1 MFDIFRPPVRV
12 SSGWIIAALVVAV
25 CATSCGAGNETRSA
39 RSAHF
44 CAIMSDSVGLYA
56 GNPVTQMGYRIGT
69 IDSITPG
76 DSSVEV
82 RFTIKESR
90 PLPSDVKAVTRSTS
104 ILADRSLELV
114 GNYSS
119 GLQLKAGQCI
129 PRGHTATPMSISQV
143 IGSATNFVNGL
154 NPDGSTN
161 IKDALRGIDEAV
173 KGNGAGLNRLLT
185 NSSSLLDD
193 PDQGIAN
200 LDSIVRNTAQ
210 LTATLKA
217 SRPPLKQILQ
227 DMSETGPSLVN
238 AIRGTDGLLS
248 ILSMLVRAVA
258 ELETTLGDDIQLG
271 LDTVGDTLR
280 HFSPHYKGLANILNP
295 FPRFINTISYYVN
308 NHQFD
313 FLAWSPPMFR
323 IRTPNGLALC
333 GEMNAS
339 MPGSCAD
346 VNGQPHAVDVALLQ
360 YVLTEAQ
367 RR

>member
-1 MFDIFRPPVRV
+1 MSGILRSPVRV
-12 SSGWIIAALVVAV
+12 VSGWIISVLVVV
-25 CATSCGAGNETRSA
+25 CATSCGAGDETRSA
-39 RSAHF
+39 QF

-69 IDSITPG
+69 VDSITPG
-76 DSSVEV
+76 DTSVEI
-82 RFTIKESR
+82 RFTIKENR
-90 PLPSDVKAVTRSTS
+90 PIPRDVKAVTRSTS

-119 GLQLKAGQCI
+119 GPRLEAGQCI

-143 IGSATNFVNGL
+143 IGSATNFVNGI

-161 IKDALRGIDEAV
+161 LKDALRGIDEAV

-185 NSSSLLDD
+185 MSSSLLD
-193 PDQGIAN
+193 DQGIAN
-200 LDSIVRNTAQ
+200 LDSIVRNVAQ
-210 LTATLKA
+210 LTAMLKA
-217 SRPPLKQILQ
+217 SRPPLKQILL

-248 ILSMLVRAVA
+248 VLSMLVRAVG

-271 LDTVGDTLR
+271 LDTVGDALR

-313 FLAWSPPMFR
+313 FIAWSPPMFR

-333 GEMNAS
+333 GAMNAS

>member
-1 MFDIFRPPVRV
+1 MSGILRSTVRV
-12 SSGWIIAALVVAV
+12 STGWIIAALVVVV
-25 CATSCGAGNETRSA
+25 CATSCGARAKTPSA
-39 RSAHF
+39 QF
-44 CAIMSDSVGLYA
+44 CAMMSDSVGLYP
-56 GNPVTQMGYRIGT
+56 GNPVTQMGYKIGT
-69 IDSITPG
+69 IASITPR
-76 DSSVEV
+76 DSSVEI
-82 RFTIKESR
+82 RFTIKENR
-90 PLPSDVKAVTRSTS
+90 PLPRDVKAVTRSTS

-114 GNYSS
+114 GNYRA
-119 GLQLKAGQCI
+119 GLRLKPGQCI
-129 PRGHTATPMSISQV
+129 PRGQTATPMSISQA
-143 IGSATNFVNGL
+143 IGSATNFVNGIS
-154 NPDGSTN
+154 PDGSTN

-173 KGNGAGLNRLLT
+173 KGNGGGLNRLLT
-185 NSSSLLDD
+185 ISSSLLDD

-200 LDSIVRNTAQ
+200 LDSIVRNTVQ

-217 SRPPLKQILQ
+217 SRPPLKQILL

-248 ILSMLVRAVA
+248 VLSMLVRAVA
-258 ELETTLGDDIQLG
+258 ELETTIGDDIQLG
-271 LDTVGDTLR
+271 LDSAGDALR
-280 HFSPHYKGLANILNP
+280 HLSPHYKGLANMLNP
-295 FPRFINTISYYVN
+295 VPRFINTASYYVN

-323 IRTPNGLALC
+323 IRTPDGLVLC
-333 GEMNAS
+333 GRMNAS